1 MSGVLDVFSRCGLT
15 VREAREE
22 ISRLLN
28 HPLTEIGDK
37 NTWLDLPL
45 QVYLGQLQHGEAETE
60 IEKGASRE
68 NREALFLR
76 SLIGIEKALDD
87 EHEDCTH

>member
-28 HPLTEIGDK
+28 HSLKEIDDK
-37 NTWLDLPL
+37 SDWLDLPL
-45 QVYLGQLQHGEAETE
+45 QVYLGRLQH
-60 IEKGASRE
+60 
-68 NREALFLR
+68 
-76 SLIGIEKALDD
+76 
-87 EHEDCTH
+87 